1 MKRQVLSIL
10 LLLLSELAFA
20 QTGIIKGTVTDSKTS
35 ESLIGT
41 TVLIQGTT
49 QGTIT
54 NFDGE
59 FIIPKV
65 NPGKYNLVI
74 SFISYETQIL
84 QIDVARDR
92 ETVLNVSLQ
101 PATLDIGEVQVVAKK
116 REDTEVSLLSSL
128 KQTDLI
134 MSGISAQQI
143 SKSQDKDA
151 AEVIRRV
158 PGITITD
165 GRFVVVRGLI
175 ERYNSIMLSGASAP
189 SFEADKRAFSF
200 DAIPSGMINNIL
212 IYKSPAP
219 ELPADFAGA
228 AINVETK
235 NVADE
240 NSLVI
245 SIGGKYIANTT
256 FGNKYQTYSGGK
268 TDWLGFD
275 NGARDI
281 PKGVP
286 ATNAEF
292 KELYNWQSTEDYIK
306 KTDEII
312 RISKLFS
319 NNWETRFKAPL
330 PDKNFSV
337 TLQRRFV
344 AGKVSLGNITSLN
357 YSSSSEYNEI
367 SRIEYQ
373 DYSETQQTVLKDFDF
388 VDERSK
394 ESAKIG
400 FIHNWNILYGK
411 NQKIEFRNFVNQ
423 IGNKST
429 SFRNGVNYYNGDTLR
444 FYDLRFD
451 SRFVYSGQL
460 AGTQR
465 FNNDRTKIAW
475 MAGYGYTQNNQ
486 PDNRRLKYL
495 KQGER
500 FKLLIGKDAE
510 AYLGGRLWLDMN
522 ENVLDWKADLE
533 HQFRLF
539 KSQNNY
545 TLKAGIYVQDK
556 QRSFGS
562 RLIGT
567 VAVSNPPDIMYNPIS
582 EIYSA
587 ENIFFDRTVPYNQH
601 GISYREN
608 TSASDSYN
616 AADNLQAGYIGLK
629 IPVTPKLSLTGGAR
643 VERFHRKITDFY
655 EKTGDTSDMDITR
668 DTTNIF
674 PSAGLIFNMN
684 EKNLLRLTYG
694 KTVNRPE
701 FREMSNFAY
710 QDFDMFVTIHGN
722 EQLQNAYIDNFDFRY
737 EWYPSVGEIVSL
749 AAFYKN
755 FTNPI
760 EVFLIPAGTGYDYKP
775 FNTEEGYSMGVELDV
790 RKKLTRFEN
799 SAGALR
805 HLKDLIVIF
814 NTSIIRS
821 QINTS
826 KQGFAREPERI
837 MQGQSPYIVNLG
849 LNYQPEDK
857 GLMVGLN
864 YNVIGKRI
872 VFVGTPNNPHTWE
885 LPRNSLDLTI
895 EKALNEKISLK
906 AGLKDILNQPVRN
919 VQYFGPD
926 ENIEVDSYR
935 YTPPRNISASIVIKL

>member
-1 MKRQVLSIL
+1 MI
-10 LLLLSELAFA
+10 
-20 QTGIIKGTVTDSKTS
+20 
-35 ESLIGT
+35 
-41 TVLIQGTT
+41 
-49 QGTIT
+49 
-54 NFDGE
+54 
-59 FIIPKV
+59 
-65 NPGKYNLVI
+65 
-74 SFISYETQIL
+74 
-84 QIDVARDR
+84 
-92 ETVLNVSLQ
+92 
-101 PATLDIGEVQVVAKK
+101 
-116 REDTEVSLLSSL
+116 
-128 KQTDLI
+128 
-134 MSGISAQQI
+134 
-143 SKSQDKDA
+143 
-151 AEVIRRV
+151 
-158 PGITITD
+158 
-165 GRFVVVRGLI
+165 
-175 ERYNSIMLSGASAP
+175 SGASAP

-275 NGARDI
+275 NGTRDI

-292 KELYNWQSTEDYIK
+292 KELYNWQSAEDYTQ

-475 MAGYGYTQNNQ
+475 MAGYGYTQNDQ
-486 PDNRRLKYL
+486 PDNRR
-495 KQGER
+495 
-500 FKLLIGKDAE
+500 
-510 AYLGGRLWLDMN
+510 
-522 ENVLDWKADLE
+522 
-533 HQFRLF
+533 
-539 KSQNNY
+539 
-545 TLKAGIYVQDK
+545 
-556 QRSFGS
+556 
-562 RLIGT
+562 
-567 VAVSNPPDIMYNPIS
+567 
-582 EIYSA
+582 
-587 ENIFFDRTVPYNQH
+587 
-601 GISYREN
+601 
-608 TSASDSYN
+608 
-616 AADNLQAGYIGLK
+616 
-629 IPVTPKLSLTGGAR
+629 
-643 VERFHRKITDFY
+643 
-655 EKTGDTSDMDITR
+655 
-668 DTTNIF
+668 
-674 PSAGLIFNMN
+674 
-684 EKNLLRLTYG
+684 
-694 KTVNRPE
+694 
-701 FREMSNFAY
+701 
-710 QDFDMFVTIHGN
+710 
-722 EQLQNAYIDNFDFRY
+722 
-737 EWYPSVGEIVSL
+737 
-749 AAFYKN
+749 
-755 FTNPI
+755 
-760 EVFLIPAGTGYDYKP
+760 
-775 FNTEEGYSMGVELDV
+775 
-790 RKKLTRFEN
+790 
-799 SAGALR
+799 
-805 HLKDLIVIF
+805 
-814 NTSIIRS
+814 
-821 QINTS
+821 
-826 KQGFAREPERI
+826 
-837 MQGQSPYIVNLG
+837 
-849 LNYQPEDK
+849 
-857 GLMVGLN
+857 
-864 YNVIGKRI
+864 
-872 VFVGTPNNPHTWE
+872 
-885 LPRNSLDLTI
+885 
-895 EKALNEKISLK
+895 
-906 AGLKDILNQPVRN
+906 
-919 VQYFGPD
+919 
-926 ENIEVDSYR
+926 
-935 YTPPRNISASIVIKL
+935 